1 MKRKNNETRVCKNET
16 YVRVMP
22 FFAQFQNKNNKSMS
36 FQGSTFITC
45 DIFLKDIVNNTKNK
59 ITELCDDENTNDF
72 TDYSFLQNK
81 WMAKVL

>member
-1 MKRKNNETRVCKNET
+1 
-16 YVRVMP
+16 MP

-45 DIFLKDIVNNTKNK
+45 DIFLKEYEKK
-59 ITELCDDENTNDF
+59 IPELCDDENTNDF